1 MYLDPN
7 IGSIILQ
14 AVLAGLLGI
23 GVIVRIFWKKIKN
36 FLGWKNIDQSEL
48 ENDDDD
54 YDESSE

>member
-23 GVIVRIFWKKIKN
+23 GVIVRIFWKKLKN
-36 FLGWKNIDQSEL
+36 FLDWKNIDQSEL